1 VSGGRRAARGGTWRR
16 PRTRAG
22 GAGGPAPGGDME
34 ITKRD
39 RSRMNNKIIQLF
51 RFAILNLKILKGV
64 NHAKRS

>member
-1 VSGGRRAARGGTWRR
+1 
-16 PRTRAG
+16 
-22 GAGGPAPGGDME
+22 ME
-34 ITKRD
+34 FTKRD